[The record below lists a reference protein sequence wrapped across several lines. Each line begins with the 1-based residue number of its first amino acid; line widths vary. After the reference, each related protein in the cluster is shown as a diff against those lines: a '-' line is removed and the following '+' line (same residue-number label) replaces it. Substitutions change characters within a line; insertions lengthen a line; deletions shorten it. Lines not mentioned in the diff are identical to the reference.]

1 MGFVPDIISRF
12 YTVVSMFVAPLL
24 PLYFYPRF
32 GYMKVFAASIT
43 STGLALLLFGVN
55 HYISNKYV
63 PYLKLVLSLFV
74 SIL

>member
-1 MGFVPDIISRF
+1 MKGVTP
-12 YTVVSMFVAPLL
+12 FVAPLL
-24 PLYFYPRF
+24 PLYFFPRF